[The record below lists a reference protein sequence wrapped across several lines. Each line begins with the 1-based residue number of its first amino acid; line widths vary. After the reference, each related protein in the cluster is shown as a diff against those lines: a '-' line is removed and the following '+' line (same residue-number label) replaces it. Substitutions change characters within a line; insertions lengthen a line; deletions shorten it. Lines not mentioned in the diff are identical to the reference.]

1 KEELEALKARSLA
14 GLGDTLG
21 PQCAYLAAIRA
32 ELPDEGIYVED
43 LTQVGYVGRLA
54 FPVYQPRTYIHSG
67 YQGTLGFSYATALG
81 AKVACP
87 DRPVVSVSGDGG
99 FMYNVQEISTA
110 AKHGIDVI
118 AIVFADGAYGNV
130 RRMQKQDYGNR
141 LIGVDLL
148 NPNFPKMAESY
159 GISGA
164 RATSPAELRR
174 ELNAA
179 LKRRGP
185 SLIEVPVGE
194 MPDPWPTLI
203 MPRVRGRR

>member
-1 KEELEALKARSLA
+1 MKARTVARLRE
-14 GLGDTLG
+14 TLG
-21 PQCAYLAAIRA
+21 PQCEYLDAIRA

-54 FPVYQPRTYIHSG
+54 FPVYRPRTYIHSG

-81 AKVACP
+81 AKVARP
-87 DRPVVSVSGDGG
+87 GRAGRLGLGRWRVHVQRAGAVDRG
-99 FMYNVQEISTA
+99 A
-110 AKHGIDVI
+110 ARHRRV

-130 RRMQKQDYGNR
+130 RRMQKEDYGNR
-141 LIGVDLL
+141 LIAVDLL

-159 GISGA
+159 GIAGV
-164 RATSPAELRR
+164 RATSPEALRR
-174 ELNAA
+174 ELAAA

-185 SLIEVPVGE
+185 TLIEVPVGE

-203 MPRVRGRR
+203 MPRVRGR